1 MLIQA
6 DASTKG
12 WKATWSGISTGKMW
26 SAQEMKYHINILELL
41 AVKLAIQTFIKYRD
55 VKAINLQI
63 DNIVALT
70 YLMKM
75 GGTRNR
81 TLQLVVLTV
90 TGLDRRRR
98 EFQRQLPTLSQS
110 QDDQIVMQSGLAGVI
125 EGKLIHFLVM

>member
-1 MLIQA
+1 
-6 DASTKG
+6 
-12 WKATWSGISTGKMW
+12 MW

-110 QDDQIVMQSGLAGVI
+110 QDDQIVMQSGLAGVT